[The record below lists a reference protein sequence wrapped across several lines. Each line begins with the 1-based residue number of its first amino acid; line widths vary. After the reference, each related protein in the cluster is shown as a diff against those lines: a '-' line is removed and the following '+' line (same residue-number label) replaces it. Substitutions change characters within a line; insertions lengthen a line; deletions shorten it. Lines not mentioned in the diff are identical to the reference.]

1 MLSNLYVM
9 RIVPSSEAPVTIA
22 FDQKKDTVFG
32 VIEDIRCG
40 VPRGERIADL
50 TD

>member
-1 MLSNLYVM
+1 M
-9 RIVPSSEAPVTIA
+9 RIVPSSEAPVAVA

-40 VPRGERIADL
+40 MPRGERIADL